1 MRDIYNRRNSI
12 QWIQQEDIE
21 YPEKLRP
28 YKGMPKTLYVLGGL
42 PDPSRPSVAV
52 VGARRSTSYGDNIAR
67 QFSAELAAN
76 GIQIISGLAW
86 GIDTAA
92 HTGALE
98 GGGETYAVMGC
109 GVDVCYPAGNRKLYD
124 WILQEKRGGIISEQ
138 EPGRPPLAGF
148 FPARN
153 RIISGLSC
161 GVVVV
166 EAPEKSGALLTAKYA
181 LEQGR
186 DVFVIP
192 GNVDNEGFRGS
203 NRLLRAGAIAVA
215 TGQEIMEE
223 YEGIYPD
230 KLSQIRENSTVA
242 TPEKTVIPKKLKKK
256 TIDNGDSPPYSEQ
269 NDPLAGLSEEERTVM
284 NAIGSGIQSVDDVI
298 ARSGL
303 PSGKVLGLLT
313 MLEIKK
319 KIVRYPGKRVSWQR

>member
-1 MRDIYNRRNSI
+1 MNDIYNRRNSI

-109 GVDVCYPAGNRKLYD
+109 GVDVCYPAGNRKLYE

-166 EAPEKSGALLTAKYA
+166 EAPEKSGALLTARYA

-319 KIVRYPGKRVSWQR
+319 KIVRYPGKRVSRQR

>member
-98 GGGETYAVMGC
+98 GRCV
-109 GVDVCYPAGNRKLYD
+109 
-124 WILQEKRGGIISEQ
+124 
-138 EPGRPPLAGF
+138 
-148 FPARN
+148 
-153 RIISGLSC
+153 
-161 GVVVV
+161 
-166 EAPEKSGALLTAKYA
+166 
-181 LEQGR
+181 
-186 DVFVIP
+186 
-192 GNVDNEGFRGS
+192 
-203 NRLLRAGAIAVA
+203 
-215 TGQEIMEE
+215 
-223 YEGIYPD
+223 
-230 KLSQIRENSTVA
+230 
-242 TPEKTVIPKKLKKK
+242 
-256 TIDNGDSPPYSEQ
+256 
-269 NDPLAGLSEEERTVM
+269 
-284 NAIGSGIQSVDDVI
+284 
-298 ARSGL
+298 
-303 PSGKVLGLLT
+303 
-313 MLEIKK
+313 
-319 KIVRYPGKRVSWQR
+319 

>member
-1 MRDIYNRRNSI
+1 MRDIYNRRKSI

-109 GVDVCYPAGNRKLYD
+109 GK
-124 WILQEKRGGIISEQ
+124 
-138 EPGRPPLAGF
+138 
-148 FPARN
+148 
-153 RIISGLSC
+153 
-161 GVVVV
+161 
-166 EAPEKSGALLTAKYA
+166 
-181 LEQGR
+181 
-186 DVFVIP
+186 DVF
-192 GNVDNEGFRGS
+192 G
-203 NRLLRAGAIAVA
+203 
-215 TGQEIMEE
+215 
-223 YEGIYPD
+223 
-230 KLSQIRENSTVA
+230 
-242 TPEKTVIPKKLKKK
+242 LKMHLP
-256 TIDNGDSPPYSEQ
+256 ISH
-269 NDPLAGLSEEERTVM
+269 
-284 NAIGSGIQSVDDVI
+284 IG
-298 ARSGL
+298 
-303 PSGKVLGLLT
+303 
-313 MLEIKK
+313 
-319 KIVRYPGKRVSWQR
+319 KILIC